1 MSVLRPRTF
10 LGRPLNLEE
19 EEIGQDRPPPL
30 SLPAMPTSSTT
41 AKDAAGE
48 KTKHFNLMILLQ
60 KLHVSP
66 PNNSNVYFEKK
77 VFLHQ
82 IIFRSGSSPRSE
94 RAFLFRPPD
103 YHSMQRQQ
111 QQQQQNGNSPLS
123 LASLLTETA
132 DGVEL
137 TKAQKFVMAAAVG
150 GGQFL
155 SNNSPQLKRKKIFKF
170 SKGYMTWGTLFSVQP
185 PFFPTEA
192 EKKGATPSEVQFKIY
207 HFPI

>member
-30 SLPAMPTSSTT
+30 SLPTMPTSSTT

-60 KLHVSP
+60 KLRVP
-66 PNNSNVYFEKK
+66 PPSNSNIYFEKS
-77 VFLHQ
+77 FFFHQ

-94 RAFLFRPPD
+94 RAFIFRPPD

-111 QQQQQNGNSPLS
+111 QQQQHQNGHSPLS

-150 GGQFL
+150 GGQCL
-155 SNNSPQLKRKKIFKF
+155 
-170 SKGYMTWGTLFSVQP
+170 
-185 PFFPTEA
+185 
-192 EKKGATPSEVQFKIY
+192 
-207 HFPI
+207 